1 MDQAGEDVSRHS
13 GRHRHHRHRSRYGR
27 DGGVFGGPAGGLVLF
42 LFLALIVAVPIPM
55 GGNRDW
61 AWSPPVMIVS
71 VIAMLCALGLGT
83 ASDSFG
89 LKDAERRPM
98 ALLIGS
104 FAVMVLFAVLQM
116 IPLLPNPASA
126 PAYAL
131 VRTILSDTRATIPSL
146 AADLTFYALLR
157 CLGCALF
164 FLVGRSL
171 CRDEAGA
178 RLLLYALLVSA
189 IIVVAY
195 GFYMQQ
201 AWHSCFVGNFIKK
214 PPPYVPNLDRCLM
227 SGTFVGSNN
236 FACFLGM
243 GLVAAVALLFGNRPV
258 AADGDEEGGEDDGEE
273 YTSPLAAWLTGTHLA
288 LVATILVCLG
298 GILMSGSRAGF
309 VATVAGVLAVIVLM
323 MRGRPRRRGTVRRM
337 IIIGTVIAL
346 VVGLIAGGALLRKYA
361 SFRDIQSYDRF
372 QIWSVSLDLLRRAPL
387 VGWGMGAYGDAYT
400 FNQPAG
406 DLIYND
412 RAHSTPYEALDE
424 QGIPVGLVTW
434 LVLLVPWWVCLRGA
448 AVNDRLRYLV
458 VGAFGVT
465 AVATFHSLVDF
476 SLQIPA
482 ISFIVSAML
491 GMGWARA
498 LARSD

>member
-13 GRHRHHRHRSRYGR
+13 GRHRHHRHRSRHGR
-27 DGGVFGGPAGGLVLF
+27 DGGAVGWPAGGLLLF
-42 LFLALIVAVPIPM
+42 LFLVLVIAVPIPM

-61 AWSPPVMIVS
+61 AWSPPVMVVS
-71 VIAMLCALGLGT
+71 AIAMLCALGLGT

-98 ALLIGS
+98 ALLVGS
-104 FAVMVLFAVLQM
+104 FAVMALFAVLQM
-116 IPLLPNPASA
+116 LPLLPNPASA

-131 VRTILSDTRATIPSL
+131 VRGILSDTRATIPSM
-146 AADLTFYALLR
+146 ASDLTFYALLR

-201 AWHSCFVGNFIKK
+201 AWHSCYVGNFIKK

-243 GLVAAVALLFGNRPV
+243 GLVAAVALLFGDRP
-258 AADGDEEGGEDDGEE
+258 ASASDEEGGEDDGEE
-273 YTSPLAAWLTGTHLA
+273 DGSPIYGGRVSIGLA

-309 VATVAGVLAVIVLM
+309 VATVAAVLAVIVLM

-372 QIWSVSLDLLRRAPL
+372 QIWSVSLDLLRKAPL

-400 FNQPAG
+400 FNQPEG
-406 DLIYND
+406 DLIFND
-412 RAHSTPYEALDE
+412 RAHSTPFEALDE
-424 QGIPVGLVTW
+424 QGIPVGLITW
-434 LVLLVPWWVCLRGA
+434 LILLVPWWVCLRGA
-448 AVNDRLRYLV
+448 AANDRLRYLV

-498 LARSD
+498 VARSD

>member
-1 MDQAGEDVSRHS
+1 MDQTGEDVSRHS
-13 GRHRHHRHRSRYGR
+13 GRHRHHRHRSRHGR
-27 DGGVFGGPAGGLVLF
+27 DGGMFGGPAGGILLF
-42 LFLALIVAVPIPM
+42 LFLALIIAAPIPM

-61 AWSPPVMIVS
+61 AWSPQVMAVA
-71 VIAMLCALGLGT
+71 VIAVLCALGMGT

-89 LKDAERRPM
+89 LKDVERRPM

-116 IPLLPNPASA
+116 LPLLPNPASA
-126 PAYAL
+126 PAYEL
-131 VRTILSDTRATIPSL
+131 VRSVLSDVRATIPTLS
-146 AADLTFYALLR
+146 ADLTFYTLLK
-157 CLGCALF
+157 CFGCALF

-243 GLVAAVALLFGNRPV
+243 GLVAAVALLFGARPASV
-258 AADGDEEGGEDDGEE
+258 EGQEGGEDDGEE
-273 YTSPLAAWLTGTHLA
+273 DTSPLVAWVTGTRLA
-288 LVATILVCLG
+288 LLATILVCLG

-309 VATVAGVLAVIVLM
+309 VATVAAVLAVIVLM

-372 QIWSVSLDLLRRAPL
+372 QIWSVSLDLLRKAPL
-387 VGWGMGAYGDAYT
+387 VGWGMGTYGDAYT
-400 FNQPAG
+400 FNQPEG
-406 DLIYND
+406 DLIFND

-434 LVLLVPWWVCLRGA
+434 LILLVPWWVCLRGA
-448 AVNDRLRYLV
+448 AANDRLRYLV

-482 ISFIVSAML
+482 IGFIVSAML

-498 LARSD
+498 FARSD